1 MYICL
6 CNGYRTSD
14 IAQAAARHRLND
26 AEAVY
31 QALGCGPNCG
41 KCLDAAQEIIDRTVD
56 ARPAR
61 LLAAE

>member
-14 IAQAAARHRLND
+14 IAQAAARHGLGD

-31 QALGCGPNCG
+31 RALGSGPNCG
-41 KCLDAAQEIIDRTVD
+41 KCLGAAQEIVD
-56 ARPAR
+56 QVSDTRPRR